1 MLPSFKLTVCKLTV
15 SKDSG
20 LYVKPKLSL
29 DHVFSSGQ
37 EMPVVKK
44 KPRVLVLIQIRYV
57 SAVFYFKM

>member
-37 EMPVVKK
+37 EMPV
-44 KPRVLVLIQIRYV
+44 LLI
-57 SAVFYFKM
+57 